1 MVEYG
6 KDHYHPFSRS
16 FHRLS
21 ERVEPSRCAMMR
33 GEGILGSEVIEF
45 RLNERIGTRADEE
58 ICDFAV
64 EKTVSF
70 KLVLNSSKGLGKRP

>member
-1 MVEYG
+1 
-6 KDHYHPFSRS
+6 
-16 FHRLS
+16 
-21 ERVEPSRCAMMR
+21 MMR

-70 KLVLNSSKGLGKRP
+70 KLVFNSLKGLEKRP